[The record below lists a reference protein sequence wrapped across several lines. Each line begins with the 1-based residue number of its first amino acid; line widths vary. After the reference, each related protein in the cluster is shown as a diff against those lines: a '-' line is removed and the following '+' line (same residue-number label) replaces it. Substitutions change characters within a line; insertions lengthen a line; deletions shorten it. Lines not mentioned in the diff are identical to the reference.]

1 MIKVDNKVRNFQ
13 VVDTDKGQVQLV
25 NEQDIVEGLLWC
37 GNCKYNDNCEEALEH
52 CVNFNLNGKVF
63 HPKSVEL

>member
-1 MIKVDNKVRNFQ
+1 MIKEDNKVRNFQ

-25 NEQDIVEGLLWC
+25 NKQDIVEGHLLC
-37 GNCKYNDNCEEALEH
+37 GNCKYNYNCEEVLEH
-52 CVNFNLNGKVF
+52 CVNFILNGKVF